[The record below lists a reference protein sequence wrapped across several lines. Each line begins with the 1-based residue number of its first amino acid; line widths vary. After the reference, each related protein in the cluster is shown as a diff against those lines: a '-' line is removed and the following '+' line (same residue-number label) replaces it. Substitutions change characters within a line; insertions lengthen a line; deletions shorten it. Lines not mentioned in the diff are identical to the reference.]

1 MAQTA
6 TMERR
11 DRPARMAMTATKA
24 LRAIQDLRATKAM
37 QAQTELALP
46 IKAWLSLLLSQQQR
60 QRQVQQLPPPPPQ
73 VDRLGRKDLLDRLE
87 LQAQSLVLRARR
99 V

>member
-6 TMERR
+6 TMVRR

-24 LRAIQDLRATKAM
+24 LQAIQDLRATKAM

-46 IKAWLSLLLSQQQR
+46 IKAWLSLLLLQQQHLR
-60 QRQVQQLPPPPPQ
+60 RVQQLPPPPQ

-87 LQAQSLVLRARR
+87 LQAQSLVLWVRR